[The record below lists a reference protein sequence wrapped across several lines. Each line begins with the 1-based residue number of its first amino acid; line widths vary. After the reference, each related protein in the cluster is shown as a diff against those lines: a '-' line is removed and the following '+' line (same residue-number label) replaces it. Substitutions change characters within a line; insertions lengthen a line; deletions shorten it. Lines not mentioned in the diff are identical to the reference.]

1 MISFSEKIFSILS
14 LSEWNEKFSK
24 RQLRHI
30 PAFFPESADIMSW
43 GWLEDF
49 LNREYTRPELFRFFV
64 NGRPIEPGRFGLIDR
79 KGQLDRTAL
88 RPLLTQGITTIF
100 NSLDSSS
107 GYFWDEAVKLEQA
120 LGAVVTIDAIGSFGA
135 VRGLP
140 PHYDDRD
147 LIIVQ
152 VAGRKHWKIL
162 GTPVE
167 GPWRKR
173 TMSVPD
179 TVTDEFVMQAG
190 DMLFVPAGL
199 YHQCVPLEPSL
210 HLGALITRPCGADLL
225 KMVQQRWETTDPELA
240 SRLYVGDGEADLQQQ
255 DARLK
260 EALIRLVQEMDVAAL
275 TRAWLAQKQRPVRA
289 GLLGAGKKAD
299 DGR

>member
-1 MISFSEKIFSILS
+1 
-14 LSEWNEKFSK
+14 
-24 RQLRHI
+24 
-30 PAFFPESADIMSW
+30 MSW

-49 LNREYTRPELFRFFV
+49 LNREYAHPKLFRFFM
-64 NGRPIEPGRFGLIDR
+64 NGRPIEPGRFGLIDG

-100 NSLDSSS
+100 NGLDSSS
-107 GYFWDEAVKLEQA
+107 GYFWEEAVKLEQA
-120 LGAVVTIDAIGSFGA
+120 LGAVVTIDAIGSFGS

-190 DMLFVPAGL
+190 DMLFVPAGF

-225 KMVQQRWETTDPELA
+225 KIVQQQWETTVPGLG
-240 SRLYVGDGEADLQQQ
+240 SRLYVGDGEIDLDRQ

-260 EALIRLVQEMDVAAL
+260 EALIRVVQEMDVTAL
-275 TRAWLAQKQRPVRA
+275 TRAWLVQKQRPVRA
-289 GLLGAGKKAD
+289 GLLGAGKTGE